1 MTDVAR
7 GPYGNVELAVGTE
20 TDELPSVRSVRRE
33 TDAQRRGGGG
43 IRKAVFDVVEA
54 EEAAHLG
61 DEERAVPE
69 GDAVGH
75 GEPFRDRVN
84 PVGPVIPILV
94 PSAYTFPAYLL
105 PTKRVPLGLKEKER
119 ALGTPS
125 AKSEIE
131 KPRGSL
137 IVCRGSSRPAAAI
150 GGKTNARKK
159 ISRIRDFAFMNTT
172 ISS

>member
-1 MTDVAR
+1 MTDIAR

-43 IRKAVFDVVEA
+43 IREAVFDVVEA

-94 PSAYTFPAYLL
+94 PERVHLSGLPASH
-105 PTKRVPLGLKEKER
+105 KE
-119 ALGTPS
+119 
-125 AKSEIE
+125 
-131 KPRGSL
+131 GSL
-137 IVCRGSSRPAAAI
+137 RTQGEGARVGHTLCEERDRKATGEIDRVQ
-150 GGKTNARKK
+150 GKLPPGRRHRRQNERKK
-159 ISRIRDFAFMNTT
+159 KNLQDP
-172 ISS
+172 